1 MTRDEAK
8 VAIRNLGGAVAE
20 SVSKKT
26 SYVVVGEDPG
36 SKAAKAK
43 AYDVAILDEKSFR
56 KILDASSL

>member
-36 SKAAKAK
+36 SKAAKAEHLG
-43 AYDVAILDEKSFR
+43 VPTLDEAIFR
-56 KILDASSL
+56 SLIER